1 MSIDKQKSLKEANRI
16 KDMLT
21 SNSKLGLTDS
31 DVTVREDKEDG
42 GYTITI
48 LNGRLPSGSEGAS
61 PRNIS
66 DAIDKDFRDFRAK
79 GWVFTQPMGGSF
91 RIGVPAE
98 KVNESFTFAAF
109 LLKESQITNRK

>member
-1 MSIDKQKSLKEANRI
+1 MAIDKQKSLKEANRI
-16 KDMLT
+16 KDLLVKST
-21 SNSKLGLTDS
+21 KLGLTDG
-31 DVTVREDKEDG
+31 DVSVREDKEDG

-79 GWVFTQPMGGSF
+79 GWVFTQPIGGEF
-91 RIGVPAE
+91 RVAVVD
-98 KVNESFTFAAF
+98 KT
-109 LLKESQITNRK
+109 LKESTKFSFRDFLAESK

>member
-79 GWVFTQPMGGSF
+79 GWVFTQPQGGSF
-91 RIGVPAE
+91 RVAVID
-98 KVNESFTFAAF
+98 KNLKESFTFKDF
-109 LLKESQITNRK
+109 LANM

>member
-1 MSIDKQKSLKEANRI
+1 MAIDKQKSLKEANRI

-91 RIGVPAE
+91 RIAVID
-98 KVNESFTFAAF
+98 KN
-109 LLKESQITNRK
+109 LKESTKFSFRDFLAESK